1 MVSYFISAFI
11 LSIAVF
17 YIWSDML
24 KEKMLWTSLRTW
36 IFIFIT
42 TILIVVNYFS
52 VNNLIKVVNMTLI
65 LIIIFKFFY
74 KTDLKY
80 SIAYPLMIQVIY
92 LVSESLFAIFMF
104 AILKNGVNDFVNN
117 YIGSLTTNIAVT
129 AIALAIY
136 KIKFVKKIFYK
147 FELLTSELDNIST
160 IIFSIVIVFVYNI
173 FVINTYY
180 GLNPKLLMF
189 ISAFVSLISFVL
201 VFMFFKAKD
210 DYYKICDKYNSSI
223 LSLKEFED
231 VLNNYRV
238 DNHEN
243 KNHLLAIRNM
253 TKNKK
258 VISFIDAIL
267 DNKEKDNSNLMHET
281 SVIPSGGL
289 RGLIYSKMLVMKN
302 KDIEYELDVDRK
314 VRTVELL
321 DYGDDTLL
329 DICKIIGIFLDNAI
343 EEVEN
348 LDEKYI
354 IIEMFI
360 EDDILKI
367 SITNIFDTSVDKSDI
382 YKVGYSTKGDK
393 HGYGLSLVKK
403 LTDKN
408 RKLKTHHEINDDEFT
423 QVLEILK

>member
-1 MVSYFISAFI
+1 MVKTLVSSCIMI
-11 LSIAVF
+11 ITTF
-17 YIWSDML
+17 YIWNSWSTNKFSW
-24 KEKMLWTSLRTW
+24 KEPKVWLY
-36 IFIFIT
+36 
-42 TILIVVNYFS
+42 ILITVLFNSINYLNT
-52 VNNLIKVVNMTLI
+52 NNLIKIINITLVFIAIYKYLFNKELKYSIIGPVTSQLLCFISETLFALIIFSILKDDSSSIVTNYFGGILANAVIATIMLLLHKIKFIKAMIDKFNSIISNVEETLVLFLSIIIILCYNTFALSNFYSVNRQLMIIISMSMTLI
-65 LIIIFKFFY
+65 LF
-74 KTDLKY
+74 
-80 SIAYPLMIQVIY
+80 
-92 LVSESLFAIFMF
+92 
-104 AILKNGVNDFVNN
+104 IL
-117 YIGSLTTNIAVT
+117 I
-129 AIALAIY
+129 
-136 KIKFVKKIFYK
+136 
-147 FELLTSELDNIST
+147 
-160 IIFSIVIVFVYNI
+160 
-173 FVINTYY
+173 
-180 GLNPKLLMF
+180 
-189 ISAFVSLISFVL
+189 
-201 VFMFFKAKD
+201 FMFFKAKD
-210 DYYKICDKYNSSI
+210 DYYKICDKYNNSI

-243 KNHLLAIRNM
+243 RNHLLAIRNM

-258 VISFIDAIL
+258 VISFIDTIL
-267 DNKEKDNSNLMHET
+267 DNKEKDNSSLMHET
-281 SVIPSGGL
+281 SIIPSGGL

-302 KDIEYELDVDRK
+302 KDIECELDVDRK

-343 EEVEN
+343 EEVEK

-393 HGYGLSLVKK
+393 HGYGLALVKK
-403 LTDKN
+403 LTNKN
-408 RKLKTHHEINDDEFT
+408 IKLKTHHEINGDEFT